1 MKGAAPFKCAYASAC
16 ACAYASKSSLG
27 RGAPFSAG
35 RGLLGTKG
43 RAFEWAH
50 TPQTTGKGLEPG
62 GAAGQSSVRSGRS
75 VVTPVFGFSEA
86 CARAWQD
93 LINGIGYMKKGS
105 TG

>member
-1 MKGAAPFKCAYASAC
+1 M
-16 ACAYASKSSLG
+16 
-27 RGAPFSAG
+27 
-35 RGLLGTKG
+35 GTKG

-93 LINGIGYMKKGS
+93 LINGIWYLKKIVPADILITLANPMIS
-105 TG
+105 LFFHW